1 MIKIEA
7 LKKQNGLVTV
17 VVTSN
22 DPLKDKDQLDLI
34 GAAIM
39 SKGEK
44 RGGYKNDARFEIS
57 VLDPTIC

>member
-7 LKKQNGLVTV
+7 LKKQNGVVTL

-22 DPLKDKDQLDLI
+22 DPTKDKDQLDLI
-34 GAAIM
+34 GATIL

-44 RGGYKNDARFEIS
+44 RGGYKNDSRLEVA
-57 VLDPTIC
+57 VLDPTIS

>member
-7 LKKQNGLVTV
+7 MKQANGVVTLG
-17 VVTSN
+17 VTSN
-22 DPLKDKDQLDLI
+22 DPLKDKDTLDLI

-44 RGGYKNDARFEIS
+44 RGGFKNEARLEVH
-57 VLDPTIC
+57 VLDSTIS